1 MEIVKYIL
9 FCLSGCVNTI
19 FGVSSGL
26 NGKEK
31 TIGFISFLIILT
43 FFWIAF
49 SILLKNTNLKF
60 YWCIICAIGITILLT
75 FIIFVIIIVSSIIR

>member
-9 FCLSGCVNTI
+9 FCLGGCFKVI

-31 TIGFISFLIILT
+31 IIGFISFLIILT
-43 FFWIAF
+43 FFWVSF
-49 SILLKNTNLKF
+49 CILQKSTNLKF
-60 YWCIICAIGITILLT
+60 YWCIICAIGITILLVST
-75 FIIFVIIIVSSIIR
+75 IFVMIIIFRP